1 MRKMLLE
8 ALINKAQLKGGHRS
22 PREAFHRIQ
31 DRPRV
36 QRRVW
41 LCRALHSDCSSVG
54 PLQIVLTLTEQL
66 TVVQAKRITCW
77 V

>member
-1 MRKMLLE
+1 MLLK
-8 ALINKAQLKGGHRS
+8 ALIKKAKLKGGDGS

-41 LCRALHSDCSSVG
+41 LCRAVHSDCSSVK

-66 TVVQAKRITCW
+66 TVTQLQRITCW